1 MHIEFLIIGQGICG
15 TWLSWYLQ
23 KENKKFLVIDNNLPD
38 SASRVAAGIINP
50 VTGRRIVTTW
60 MIDELLPFSW
70 DAYTEIGLEL
80 EVIAISQKNIIDFF
94 PGVQMRQ
101 AFLDRLNEG
110 EKYLHSFP
118 DQNHFRNHFHFD
130 FGCGEIY
137 PAYTVHLETLLPSWR
152 QRLKENKQLL
162 EEQFEHIHL
171 RAGAQ
176 KIQYK
181 NITAEKIIF
190 CDGISS
196 FENPYFNPLPF
207 AFNKGESL
215 IVESSTVPSTHVFKK
230 GFFLS
235 PLLTPGLFWVGS
247 NYIWD
252 FNDAGPTKEF
262 RYLAEEF
269 LLNWLKSP
277 FKIIDHKAAIRPATL
292 ERRPFVGLHP
302 TQPSIGILNGMG
314 TKGCS
319 MAPYFAN
326 QLVQHLLHQRPI
338 HPEADI
344 KRFEKILSKT
354 QGDH

>member
-1 MHIEFLIIGQGICG
+1 MHVEFLIIGQGICG
-15 TWLSWYLQ
+15 TWLSWYLER
-23 KENKKFLVIDNNLPD
+23 ENKEFLVIDNNEPG
-38 SASRVAAGIINP
+38 SATRVAAGIINP

-60 MIDELLPFSW
+60 MIDELMPFAW
-70 DAYTEIGLEL
+70 GAYNEIGIEL
-80 EVIAISQKNIIDFF
+80 KCIAISRKNIIDFF

-101 AFLDRLNEG
+101 AFLERLNEG

-130 FGCGEIY
+130 FGCGKIE
-137 PAYTVHLETLLPSWR
+137 PSYTVHLETLLPAWK
-152 QRLKENKQLL
+152 QRLKENNQML
-162 EEQFEHIHL
+162 EEQFDYDKLQTGVHN
-171 RAGAQ
+171 
-176 KIQYK
+176 IQYK

-190 CDGISS
+190 CDGIGS
-196 FENPYFNPLPF
+196 FENKYFNLLPF

-215 IVESSTVPSTHVFKK
+215 IVEATGISDEHVFKK

-247 NYIWD
+247 NYVWD
-252 FNDAGPTKEF
+252 FNDAAPTKEF
-262 RYLAEEF
+262 RYSAEQF
-269 LLNWLKSP
+269 LLNWLKCP

-302 TQPSIGILNGMG
+302 VQSAIGILNGMG

-326 QLVQHLLHQRPI
+326 QLVQHLLHQKPI
-338 HPEADI
+338 HPEADV
-344 KRFEKILSKT
+344 KRFERILSKNP
-354 QGDH
+354 G